1 MADFVPEQVDLAK
14 VVRIFERRFG
24 AALPQ
29 GYVLGR
35 SMFRDAIVEELGCSE
50 LDAENLVDTMI
61 GLGYL
66 QFDGSPSEAIDNL
79 EPWTISTKEG
89 E

>member
-1 MADFVPEQVDLAK
+1 MDFVPEQVDLAELAQNLK
-14 VVRIFERRFG
+14 RRYG
-24 AALPQ
+24 AATPQ
-29 GYVLGR
+29 GYVLGQ
-35 SMFRDAIVEELGCSE
+35 SMFRDAIAEQLGCSE

-66 QFDGSPSEAIDNL
+66 QFKGSPSEAIDNL
-79 EPWTISTKEG
+79 EPWTISTKDG